1 MWVQDKAGSYG
12 RVRALAQSARR
23 KEAQAVAIES
33 TKAYR
38 QLKKSLLESLEAR
51 GLVEDVYRD
60 KVAEYMTLWVQLREL
75 QADVKDRGVVVMDDK
90 RGMLVENRSV
100 SLATQVSKQMLAIY
114 TALGLKPAESRS
126 GPPGYDAD
134 EL

>member
-1 MWVQDKAGSYG
+1 MLDG
-12 RVRALAQSARR
+12 
-23 KEAQAVAIES
+23 
-33 TKAYR
+33 
-38 QLKKSLLESLEAR
+38 LEAR

-60 KVAEYMTLWVQLREL
+60 KVDEYMTLWCQLREL
-75 QADVKDRGVVVMDDK
+75 QNDVKERGVAVMDER

-114 TALGLKPAESRS
+114 TALGLKPTEKSSRRF
-126 GPPGYDAD
+126 GVDDD

>member
-1 MWVQDKAGSYG
+1 M
-12 RVRALAQSARR
+12 
-23 KEAQAVAIES
+23 AIEN

-38 QLKKSLLESLEAR
+38 NLKRSMLDGLEAR

-60 KVAEYMTLWVQLREL
+60 KVAEYMTLWAQL
-75 QADVKDRGVVVMDDK
+75 QALNQDVAERGVVVMDEK

-100 SLATQVSKQMLAIY
+100 SLATQVSKQLLAIY
-114 TALGLKPAESRS
+114 TALGLKPAEGKS
-126 GPPGYDAD
+126 GRLGPDDY

>member
-1 MWVQDKAGSYG
+1 M
-12 RVRALAQSARR
+12 AL
-23 KEAQAVAIES
+23 EH

-38 QLKKSLLESLEAR
+38 RLRKSLLGSLEAR

-60 KVAEYMTLWVQLREL
+60 KVEEYMTLWRQLKAL
-75 QADVKDRGVVVMDDK
+75 HADVDERGVSVMDEK
-90 RGMLVENRSV
+90 RGMMVENRSL
-100 SLATQVSKQMLAIY
+100 SLATQVSRQMLAIY
-114 TALGLKPAESRS
+114 TALGLKPAESKG

>member
-1 MWVQDKAGSYG
+1 M
-12 RVRALAQSARR
+12 
-23 KEAQAVAIES
+23 AIES
-33 TKAYR
+33 SKAYR

-75 QADVKDRGVVVMDDK
+75 QADVKDRGVVVMDEK

-114 TALGLKPAESRS
+114 TALGLKPAESRN
-126 GPPGYDAD
+126 GPSGYDTD

>member
-1 MWVQDKAGSYG
+1 M
-12 RVRALAQSARR
+12 
-23 KEAQAVAIES
+23 AIES

-38 QLKKSLLESLEAR
+38 QLRKSLLESLEAR

-75 QADVKDRGVVVMDDK
+75 QADVKARGVAVMDER

-100 SLATQVSKQMLAIY
+100 SLATQVSKQMLSIY
-114 TALGLKPAESRS
+114 TALGFVPQNGKGRPCGIDDCDL
-126 GPPGYDAD
+126 
-134 EL
+134 

>member
-1 MWVQDKAGSYG
+1 M
-12 RVRALAQSARR
+12 
-23 KEAQAVAIES
+23 AIES

-75 QADVKDRGVVVMDDK
+75 QADVKDRGVVVMDEK

-114 TALGLKPAESRS
+114 TALGLKPAKSRS
-126 GPPGYDAD
+126 GPPGYDTD

>member
-1 MWVQDKAGSYG
+1 MGIYG
-12 RVRALAQSARR
+12 RARALAQSARR

-75 QADVKDRGVVVMDDK
+75 QADVRTRGVAVMDER

-100 SLATQVSKQMLAIY
+100 SLATQVSKQMLSIY
-114 TALGLKPAESRS
+114 TALGFVPQNGKGRPCGIDDCDL
-126 GPPGYDAD
+126 
-134 EL
+134 